1 MEREKEIE
9 ERIIK
14 YKYIDQRIKVLEL
27 ELEKQ
32 RMAGA
37 PRDIGAIDYSKVGG
51 KGGSNGKSAEIVLT
65 NAQDIIYQINKL
77 KLEKETMESFFEVV
91 KDNSK
96 EEWIFIQERYFKKK
110 QVEDVLESMGYSFTS
125 RRVFYQIREKVF
137 DRYEDYML

>member
-37 PRDIGAIDYSKVGG
+37 PRDIWAIDYSKVGG

-110 QVEDVLESMGYSFTS
+110 QVEDVLESMGYSFTT
-125 RRVFYQIREKVF
+125 RKKFYQIRDKVF
-137 DRYEDYML
+137 ERYEDFML